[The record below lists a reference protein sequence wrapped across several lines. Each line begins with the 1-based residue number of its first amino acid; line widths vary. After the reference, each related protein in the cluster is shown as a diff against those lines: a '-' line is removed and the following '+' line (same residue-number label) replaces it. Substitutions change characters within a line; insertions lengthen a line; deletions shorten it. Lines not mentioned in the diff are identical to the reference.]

1 MVKFKATVA
10 ARRSAVAKAGGS
22 TEDSVASNVVK
33 VKGELAGLLKKMKAD
48 PTVELASL
56 NYKRY
61 ISAVPNGRRSPR
73 ARSSRSAEP
82 AACFL
87 VWIHGE

>member
-33 VKGELAGLLKKMKAD
+33 VKGELAAPRPAEDRPDCRAGFA
-48 PTVELASL
+48 ELQTLHLGGPERQAFSASTIVT
-56 NYKRY
+56 
-61 ISAVPNGRRSPR
+61 IS
-73 ARSSRSAEP
+73 
-82 AACFL
+82 
-87 VWIHGE
+87 